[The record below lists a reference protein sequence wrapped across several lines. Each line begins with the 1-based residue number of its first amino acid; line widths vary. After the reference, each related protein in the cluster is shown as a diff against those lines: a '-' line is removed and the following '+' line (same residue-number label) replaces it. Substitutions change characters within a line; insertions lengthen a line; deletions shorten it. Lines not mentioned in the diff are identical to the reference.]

1 MRQKLQSQ
9 DALGELFGSPEVLV
23 MEGESGL
30 SAHTPPS
37 MSAESRC
44 IFCSAGGGQ
53 RNGLSTNQ

>member
-1 MRQKLQSQ
+1 
-9 DALGELFGSPEVLV
+9 